1 MTLLLGIL
9 AASIIGSVHCAAM
22 CGAFV
27 CLYAG
32 SGPRANGT
40 RAHMHVAYNL
50 GRLVSYVALG
60 GVAGAIGASVDHL
73 ALLAGLSRGAAI
85 VAGALMI
92 AWAMSVL
99 ASSAGVPIASRGG
112 PDWIRRRFGA
122 AILSLRNQTAP
133 VRAAATGLL
142 TTLLPCGWL
151 YTFVITAAGTGS
163 ARTGAAVMLVFWVGT
178 VPMMLGVG
186 FGFQKL
192 NRSILRRL
200 PLASAAIVLVLGV
213 LSITGR
219 LQPLRDA
226 SGHTP
231 HAMTHVGR

>member
-1 MTLLLGIL
+1 MTLLLGVL

-32 SGPRANGT
+32 PGRANAP
-40 RAHMHVAYNL
+40 AHVHVAYNV

-60 GVAGAIGASVDHL
+60 AVAGAIGASVDNL
-73 ALLAGLSRGAAI
+73 VLLAGISRGAAI

-112 PDWIRRRFGA
+112 PDWIKRRFGA
-122 AILSLRNQTAP
+122 AILSLRNQPAP

-163 ARTGAAVMLVFWVGT
+163 ARIGAAVMLAFWAGT

-192 NRSILRRL
+192 NRSILKRL
-200 PLASAAIVLVLGV
+200 PLASAAVVLVLGV

-219 LQPLRDA
+219 LQPIRDT
-226 SGHTP
+226 SGHARHP
-231 HAMTHVGR
+231 VTHVGR